1 MMNGDILSIWTVY
14 DHPIDMP
21 EYYVAR
27 RFEVKRG
34 GECGPTHD
42 YIRDH
47 DLERLRK
54 SLADKFLVCMP
65 RWESDD
71 PKIVESWL

>member
-1 MMNGDILSIWTVY
+1 MSKDALSIWTVY

-21 EYYVAR
+21 EYYIAR

-34 GECGPTHD
+34 GEGRPTHD

-47 DLERLRK
+47 DLMRLRSTLEEK
-54 SLADKFLVCMP
+54 GLHRIP
-65 RWESDD
+65 RWEGDD
-71 PKIVESWL
+71 PKIVESWI